1 MFSFVPYILK
11 SLWRHRTRSLLTI
24 SGAAVALLVFCFVGS
39 VQRGLYALTENS
51 EAGRTLVVFQENRF
65 CPQSSRLPQDY
76 SRTIAKQPGVSDVV
90 PIKVFT
96 NNCRASLDAIV
107 FQGFLHE
114 QLKKW
119 RKFELRSGSWD
130 KFVGQGD
137 GALVGQAVAARRK
150 LSIGQKFSIGDIT
163 VYVTGIFQAENAADD
178 GLIYTHLDFLQRAR
192 GLNGQSDIGTVTQL
206 EVHLTDA
213 ADPDAVSAA
222 IDAQFHAGPVATTT
236 RTKGMFQ
243 ADTLADLAE
252 LIGFIHWL
260 GYACVGLVL
269 SLVATTTVM
278 SVQDRIKEHAV
289 LQTLGFRPLRVFRLV
304 IVESTLLSTIGG
316 GLGVAVGLL
325 LLAWSGMSV
334 AAEGVTIAFRPSFD
348 IALQGAIASLAVG
361 LLAGVAPAWQAA
373 RTEIVPALRHA

>member
-1 MFSFVPYILK
+1 VFTFLPYILK

-39 VQRGLYALTENS
+39 VQRGLLALTENQ

-76 SRTIAKQPGVSDVV
+76 SRTISKQAGVMDVV

-107 FQGFLHE
+107 FQGIEPE
-114 QLKKW
+114 QLQKW
-119 RKFELRSGSWD
+119 RKPSIQSGSWNN
-130 KFVGQGD
+130 FVRQGD
-137 GALVGQAVAARRK
+137 GALVGQAVATRRK
-150 LSIGQKFSIGDIT
+150 LAPGDKFTIGDIT
-163 VYVTGIFQAENAADD
+163 VLVAGVFTSENAADEN
-178 GLIYTHLDFLQRAR
+178 LIYTHLDFLQRAR
-192 GLNGQSDIGTVTQL
+192 GQADVGTVTQL
-206 EVHLTDA
+206 EVHLTDE
-213 ADPDAVSAA
+213 ADPDALGAS
-222 IDAQFHAGPVATTT
+222 IDAAFHAGPVATTT

-243 ADTLADLAE
+243 ADTLSDLAE

-289 LQTLGFRPLRVFRLV
+289 LQTLGFRPFRVFRLV
-304 IVESTLLSTIGG
+304 LTESTVLSVLGG
-316 GLGVAVGLL
+316 GLGIAAGLL
-325 LLAWSGMSV
+325 FLAWSGMSV
-334 AAEGVTIAFRPSFD
+334 EAEGVTIAFQPSWD
-348 IALQGAIASLAVG
+348 IAIQGLIASLAVG
-361 LLAGVAPAWQAA
+361 LLAGLAPGWHAA
-373 RTEIVPALRHA
+373 RAEIVPALRHA

>member
-1 MFSFVPYILK
+1 VFNFVPYIIK
-11 SLWRHRTRSLLTI
+11 SLWRHRARSLLTI

-76 SRTIAKQPGVSDVV
+76 SRTIAKQLGVTDVV

-107 FQGFLHE
+107 FQGFQHE
-114 QLKKW
+114 QLKKF
-119 RKFELRSGSWD
+119 RKFQLQSGSWD

-137 GALVGQAVAARRK
+137 GALVGQAVAVRRK
-150 LSIGQKFSIGDIT
+150 LSVGQKFSIGDIT
-163 VYVTGIFQAENAADD
+163 VLVTGVFDAENAAED

-192 GLNGQSDIGTVTQL
+192 NVNGQSDIGTVTQL
-206 EVHLTDA
+206 EVHLADS
-213 ADPDAVSAA
+213 ADPDAVAAA

-278 SVQDRIKEHAV
+278 SVQDRIKELAV

-304 IVESTLLSTIGG
+304 LIESTLLSTLGG
-316 GLGVAVGLL
+316 GLGVTVGVLF
-325 LLAWSGMSV
+325 LAWSGMSV
-334 AAEGVTIAFRPSFD
+334 AAEGVTIAFRPSWD
-348 IALQGAIASLAVG
+348 IATQGLIASLAVG
-361 LLAGVAPAWQAA
+361 LLAGLAPGWTAA

>member
-1 MFSFVPYILK
+1 MFNFAPYILK

-51 EAGRTLVVFQENRF
+51 EAGRTLIVFQENRF
-65 CPQSSRLPQDY
+65 CPQSSRIPQDY
-76 SRTIAKQPGVSDVV
+76 SRSISKQPGVTDVV

-107 FQGFLHE
+107 FQGME
-114 QLKKW
+114 PDRLKKW
-119 RKFELRSGSWD
+119 RQLQVESGSWD
-130 KFVGQGD
+130 NFVHQGD
-137 GALVGQAVAARRK
+137 GALVGKAVASRRK
-150 LSIGQKFSIGDIT
+150 LSIGEKFTIGDVT
-163 VYVTGIFQAENAADD
+163 VLVAGIVVSENAADES
-178 GLIYTHLDFLQRAR
+178 LIFTHLDFLQRAR
-192 GLNGQSDIGTVTQL
+192 GQEEVGTVTQL
-206 EVHLTDA
+206 EVHLTDD
-213 ADPDAVSAA
+213 ADPDAVAA
-222 IDAQFHAGPVATTT
+222 SIDASFHAGPVATST

-289 LQTLGFRPLRVFRLV
+289 LQTLGFRPFRVFRLV
-304 IVESTLLSTIGG
+304 MVESTLLSSMGG
-316 GLGVAVGLL
+316 GLGVIAGLL
-325 LLAWSGMSV
+325 LLAWSGMSI
-334 AAEGVTIAFRPSFD
+334 AAEGVTIAFRPSWD
-348 IALQGAIASLAVG
+348 IALQGLLASIAVG
-361 LLAGVAPAWQAA
+361 LLAGVAPGWHAS

>member
-1 MFSFVPYILK
+1 MFNFFPYVVK

-51 EAGRTLVVFQENRF
+51 EAGRTLIVFQENRF
-65 CPQSSRLPQDY
+65 CPQSSRIPQDY
-76 SRTIAKQPGVSDVV
+76 SRTIAKQSGVADVV

-107 FQGFLHE
+107 FQGMTSE

-119 RKFELRSGSWD
+119 RKLELKSGSWD
-130 KFVGQGD
+130 AFTRQGD

-150 LSIGQKFSIGDIT
+150 LSVGEKFTIGDIT
-163 VYVTGIFQAENAADD
+163 VLVAGIFGSDNAADE

-192 GLNGQSDIGTVTQL
+192 GQEEVGTVTQL
-206 EVHLTDA
+206 EVHLADE
-213 ADPDAVSAA
+213 ADPDAIAA
-222 IDAQFHAGPVATTT
+222 TIDASFHAGPVATST

-289 LQTLGFRPLRVFRLV
+289 LQTLGFRPMRVFRLV
-304 IVESTLLSTIGG
+304 MIESTLLSTMGG
-316 GLGVAVGLL
+316 GLGVIAGLL

-334 AAEGVTIAFRPSFD
+334 AAEGVTIAFRPSWD
-348 IALQGAIASLAVG
+348 IAMQGLMASLAVG
-361 LLAGVAPAWQAA
+361 LLAGLAPGLHAA

>member
-1 MFSFVPYILK
+1 MFNFLPYVIK

-39 VQRGLYALTENS
+39 VQQGLYALTENS
-51 EAGRTLVVFQENRF
+51 EAGRTLIVFQENRF
-65 CPQSSRLPQDY
+65 CPQSSRIPQDY
-76 SRTIAKQPGVSDVV
+76 SRTIAKQSGVSDVV

-107 FQGFLHE
+107 FQGLTPD

-119 RKFELRSGSWD
+119 RKFELKSGNWES
-130 KFVGQGD
+130 FARQGD
-137 GALVGQAVAARRK
+137 GALVGRAVAARRK
-150 LSIGQKFSIGDIT
+150 IAVGEKFTIGDIT
-163 VYVTGIFQAENAADD
+163 VLVAGIFHSENAADE

-192 GLNGQSDIGTVTQL
+192 GQEDVGTVTQL
-206 EVHLTDA
+206 EVHLTDG
-213 ADPDAVSAA
+213 ADPDALAA
-222 IDAQFHAGPVATTT
+222 SIDASFHAGPVATTT

-243 ADTLADLAE
+243 ADTLSDLAE

-289 LQTLGFRPLRVFRLV
+289 LQTLGFRPFRVFRLV
-304 IVESTLLSTIGG
+304 MFESTVLSTMGG
-316 GLGVAVGLL
+316 ALGVTAGLL
-325 LLAWSGMSV
+325 FLAWSGMSV
-334 AAEGVTIAFRPSFD
+334 AAEGVTIAFRPSWE
-348 IALQGAIASLAVG
+348 IALQGLVASLAVG
-361 LLAGVAPAWQAA
+361 LLAGVAPGWHAA

>member
-1 MFSFVPYILK
+1 MFNFVPYIVK

-51 EAGRTLVVFQENRF
+51 EAGRTLIVFQENRF

-76 SRTIAKQPGVSDVV
+76 SRTIAKQPGVTDVV

-107 FQGFLHE
+107 FQGFQHE
-114 QLKKW
+114 QLKKF
-119 RKFELRSGSWD
+119 RKFQLLSRSWD

-150 LSIGQKFSIGDIT
+150 LSVGQKFSIGDIT
-163 VYVTGIFQAENAADD
+163 VLVTGIFAAENAAED

-192 GLNGQSDIGTVTQL
+192 NVNGQSDIGTVTQL
-206 EVHLTDA
+206 EVHLGDS
-213 ADPDAVSAA
+213 ADPDAVAAA
-222 IDAQFHAGPVATTT
+222 IDAQFHAGPVATST

-304 IVESTLLSTIGG
+304 LIESTLLSTLGG
-316 GLGVAVGLL
+316 GLGVIIGVLF
-325 LLAWSGMSV
+325 LAWSGMSV
-334 AAEGVTIAFRPSFD
+334 AAEGVTIAFRPSWN
-348 IALQGAIASLAVG
+348 IATQGLIASLTAG
-361 LLAGVAPAWQAA
+361 LLAGLAPGWTAA

>member
-1 MFSFVPYILK
+1 MFNFVPYIVK

-39 VQRGLYALTENS
+39 VQRGMFALTENS
-51 EAGRTLVVFQENRF
+51 EAGRTLIVFQENRF

-76 SRTIAKQPGVSDVV
+76 CRTIAKQPGVADVV

-96 NNCRASLDAIV
+96 NNCRASLDAVV
-107 FQGFLHE
+107 FQGIE
-114 QLKKW
+114 PAQLKKW
-119 RKFELRSGSWD
+119 RPIELNSGSWD

-137 GALVGQAVAARRK
+137 GALVGRAVAARRK
-150 LSIGQKFSIGDIT
+150 LKPGDKFTIGEIAVFVAG
-163 VYVTGIFQAENAADD
+163 VFQSTNAADEA
-178 GLIYTHLDFLQRAR
+178 LIYTHLDFLQRAR
-192 GLNGQSDIGTVTQL
+192 GQNEVGMVTQL
-206 EVHLTDA
+206 EVHLTDS
-213 ADPDAVSAA
+213 ADPDAVAA
-222 IDAQFHAGPVATTT
+222 TIDSQFHAGPVATTT

-243 ADTLADLAE
+243 ADTLSDLAE

-304 IVESTLLSTIGG
+304 VIESTLLSTLGG
-316 GLGVAVGLL
+316 GLGVLVGLV

-348 IALQGAIASLAVG
+348 IAVQGMIASLAVG
-361 LLAGVAPAWQAA
+361 LLAGVTPGWNAA

>member
-1 MFSFVPYILK
+1 MFNFLPYVVK

-39 VQRGLYALTENS
+39 VQRGLYALTENN

-76 SRTIAKQPGVSDVV
+76 SRTIANQPGVVDVV

-107 FQGFLHE
+107 FQGMPPE

-119 RKFELRSGSWD
+119 RKLELRSGSWD
-130 KFVGQGD
+130 AFARQSD
-137 GALVGQAVAARRK
+137 GALVGQAIAARRK
-150 LSIGQKFSIGDIT
+150 LRTGDKFTIGEIT
-163 VYVTGIFQAENAADD
+163 VLVAGVFQSDNAAED

-192 GLNGQSDIGTVTQL
+192 GQNEVGTVTQL
-206 EVHLTDA
+206 EVHLADQ
-213 ADPDAVSAA
+213 ADPDAVAA
-222 IDAQFHAGPVATTT
+222 TIDAAFHAGPVATTT

-304 IVESTLLSTIGG
+304 LFESTLLSTIGG
-316 GLGVAVGLL
+316 GLGVVAGVL

-334 AAEGVTIAFRPSFD
+334 AAEGVTIAFRPSWD
-348 IALQGAIASLAVG
+348 VALQGLIASLAVG
-361 LLAGVAPAWQAA
+361 VLAGLAPGLTAA
-373 RTEIVPALRHA
+373 RTAIVPALRHT